1 MFNLRVTYSGLT
13 IKISFFYYVP
23 SKVIFVVYLKVLNKQ
38 GWIKTVNLQLKKI
51 QAIVHSSSEEIWIQ
65 IGSTLET

>member
-51 QAIVHSSSEEIWIQ
+51 QAIVHSSSEEI
-65 IGSTLET
+65 